1 MQPNSTSYHDFPGIV
16 ELCKQF
22 YHFWIER
29 IDMALDFCNPAIIV
43 EQETEFEIVKYAKH
57 NNSTF
62 LF

>member
-1 MQPNSTSYHDFPGIV
+1 
-16 ELCKQF
+16 
-22 YHFWIER
+22 
-29 IDMALDFCNPAIIV
+29 MALDFCNPAIIV